1 VSLRTR
7 LLLLLAGVVIGAALA
22 SVAGVRIAAER
33 RFRTFMGAGDVARAE
48 DLAFGFAAG
57 YGMDGSWTWDDIQK
71 AFQDRD
77 AAGRPGMGMMRDGR
91 RGAMGRT
98 DEVAPG
104 DRSRIVVTDAD
115 GVVVVDSSR
124 ALLGTRLAAAGG
136 VPVTRGGRTVGTVY
150 VGSMLGPGLA
160 AADAAFLASVSKAIM
175 LAAGI
180 AALVALAIGL
190 LVVRRLTS
198 PVAELTRAAERAG
211 AGDLGVRVAVRGRDE
226 IARLAETFNRMAGA
240 LSDQEEGRRRMI
252 ADSAHELRT
261 PVSLIQ
267 GTVEAMLDGVYP
279 SDRPTLEGLHEET
292 LRLARLIE
300 DLNELSLIE
309 SGTLS
314 LDLDDADLAEIARA
328 ETARFAARASEKGVS
343 VAVEAGAGL
352 PSAAVDRRRFGQVM
366 ANLLGNALRHAPAG
380 GAIMVRI
387 DAPEGNRVRLA
398 VEDSGPGI
406 PETERER
413 VFERYYRVDGARS
426 TAAGGRGLG
435 LAIAAGIVKAHG
447 GTMRADTSAELGG
460 ARIVVELPGT
470 RLDAAPS
477 PPV

>member
-1 VSLRTR
+1 VKLRTR
-7 LLLLLAGVVIGAALA
+7 ILLLLAGVVVGAALA
-22 SVAGVRIAAER
+22 SIVGVRIAAEG
-33 RFRTFMGAGDVARAE
+33 RFRSFLGAGDVSRAE
-48 DLAFGFAAG
+48 DLAALLEGW
-57 YGMDGSWTWDDIQK
+57 YGLRGSWDDVQG
-71 AFQDRD
+71 ALQDQD
-77 AAGRPGMGMMRDGR
+77 EAIRPGMGMMRDGR
-91 RGAMGRT
+91 RGAMGRPA
-98 DEVAPG
+98 EAASAK
-104 DRSRIVVTDAD
+104 RSRIVVTDTD
-115 GVVVVDSSR
+115 GVVVVDSTQ
-124 ALLGTRLAAAGG
+124 ALLGTRFEGTAGG
-136 VPVTRGGRTVGTVY
+136 VPVTRGGIRIGTVY

-160 AADAAFLASVSKAIM
+160 AADAAFLASVSRAIM

-190 LVVRRLTS
+190 LAVRRLTS

-226 IARLAETFNRMAGA
+226 IARLAETFNRMTGA
-240 LSDQEEGRRRMI
+240 LGDQEEGRRRMI

-292 LRLARLIE
+292 LRLSRLVD
-300 DLNELSLIE
+300 DLSELSLIE
-309 SGTLS
+309 SGTLA
-314 LDLDDADLAEIARA
+314 LDLEEADLAEIARA
-328 ETARFAARASEKGVS
+328 EAERFTTRASEKGVS

-366 ANLLGNALRHAPAG
+366 ANLLGNALRHTPAG
-380 GAIMVRI
+380 GAIVVHLETS
-387 DAPEGNRVRLA
+387 EGARLRLA

-406 PETERER
+406 PEAERER
-413 VFERYYRVDGARS
+413 VFERYYRVDGAR
-426 TAAGGRGLG
+426 AAAEGGRGLG

-447 GTMRADTSAELGG
+447 GAMRAEASAELGG
-460 ARIVVELPGT
+460 ARIVVELSGT

-477 PPV
+477 SPI